1 MVLLCL
7 EFASWHTSCA
17 RQRRRK
23 HRGDAGAESTGRE
36 GGSARRPPTA
46 APGGEG
52 GRARRPSAPGPQP
65 RRLTPAAAREPPAE
79 KSARGSPPRG
89 PRRPGCSGRPAR
101 RLRGGQARPRR
112 GLALGTRRGR
122 SRPRLPGQRR
132 RGPRPPSTRQQGPP
146 GGRSAEAALPR
157 PQGAAREAKFGRD
170 RWAANFPARSP
181 ARAALGPSPLGRP
194 PAQALRAPYYLLRLF
209 PQRRRLRGGH
219 VELPDSS
226 AAVAAAPR
234 TAEARGGGGRE
245 NRAVA
250 HVPIASGPV
259 ELSVA
264 RRIRIYKCIRGQSA
278 RHDALPGGGRDRGGP
293 GRGFKGAR

>member
-194 PAQALRAPYYLLRLF
+194 PAQALRARITYSGCSRSDGASAAAMLNFLTPR
-209 PQRRRLRGGH
+209 QRWRRLRGRRKPG
-219 VELPDSS
+219 E
-226 AAVAAAPR
+226 AEEER
-234 TAEARGGGGRE
+234 T
-245 NRAVA
+245 
-250 HVPIASGPV
+250 GP
-259 ELSVA
+259 S
-264 RRIRIYKCIRGQSA
+264 RMCR
-278 RHDALPGGGRDRGGP
+278 
-293 GRGFKGAR
+293 

>member
-1 MVLLCL
+1 MPGPLPRARPLTRSAATPPGCL
-7 EFASWHTSCA
+7 
-17 RQRRRK
+17 
-23 HRGDAGAESTGRE
+23 
-36 GGSARRPPTA
+36 RPP
-46 APGGEG
+46 
-52 GRARRPSAPGPQP
+52 RAGP
-65 RRLTPAAAREPPAE
+65 L
-79 KSARGSPPRG
+79 RGSPPPPARWC
-89 PRRPGCSGRPAR
+89 RAAQSGRS
-101 RLRGGQARPRR
+101 GGGGRH
-112 GLALGTRRGR
+112 R
-122 SRPRLPGQRR
+122 SRPLARPG
-132 RGPRPPSTRQQGPP
+132 GARPVPSRPAPSAGPP
-146 GGRSAEAALPR
+146 R
-157 PQGAAREAKFGRD
+157 
-170 RWAANFPARSP
+170 
-181 ARAALGPSPLGRP
+181 
-194 PAQALRAPYYLLRLF
+194 PYYLLRLF